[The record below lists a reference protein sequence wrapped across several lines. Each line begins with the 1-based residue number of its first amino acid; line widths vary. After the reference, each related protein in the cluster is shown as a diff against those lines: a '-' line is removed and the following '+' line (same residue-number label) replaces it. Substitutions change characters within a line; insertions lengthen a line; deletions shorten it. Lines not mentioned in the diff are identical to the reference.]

1 MGVTGLRAA
10 ALSGDDSLSTRTDRE
25 AAGWGAW
32 MPVAFTSIA
41 AHAVGGVGLIVA
53 NRGRHRRQREVMPL
67 TVAKAAVT
75 GAALASTAAQG
86 MLGRRL
92 AERQHA
98 ADSGNV
104 DAKEQVDRLRL
115 QVRVLGM
122 LTPALTGTLVI
133 LASREGELQRAG
145 ETLAGTAASLAGRA
159 RDLKDTVLDR
169 TGLAA

>member
-1 MGVTGLRAA
+1 
-10 ALSGDDSLSTRTDRE
+10 
-25 AAGWGAW
+25 
-32 MPVAFTSIA
+32 
-41 AHAVGGVGLIVA
+41 
-53 NRGRHRRQREVMPL
+53 MPL

-115 QVRVLGM
+115 PGPGAGNAHASPHRHVGDTRVSRGRVAAGGRDPRGDRGLH
-122 LTPALTGTLVI
+122 LPAEPGT
-133 LASREGELQRAG
+133 
-145 ETLAGTAASLAGRA
+145 
-159 RDLKDTVLDR
+159 
-169 TGLAA
+169 